1 MCSDVV
7 VVTTIGSQGPA
18 QMSLTQNDDMIQA
31 LAADRPD
38 QPFGKAILPRRGRC
52 GRLVPDAHGAQS
64 ARDEA
69 AIDPV
74 AITDQVVRSLIPRK
88 RLRYLTCNPFGRR
101 ICCDVDPDEVSA
113 VEPDNDE
120 GIEQVET
127 DSWNNEQVHGGNVW
141 RVVTQE
147 GPPSLAGRPPPFD
160 HVLGD
165 ARLRDFK
172 PELEQF
178 AVDAWRAPKRI
189 FDAHPPDQCAQ
200 LRVDLW
206 SPSLWARLP
215 TPVGAKAGPVPMHK
229 CLGPDDCENLQDR
242 RKPAI

>member
-1 MCSDVV
+1 MHLAQDNDVV
-7 VVTTIGSQGPA
+7 YT
-18 QMSLTQNDDMIQA
+18 LTP
-31 LAADRPD
+31 DRSD

-52 GRLVPDAHGAQS
+52 GRLVPDTHGAQS
-64 ARDEA
+64 ACNDV
-69 AIDPV
+69 AIDAIPIADEV
-74 AITDQVVRSLIPRK
+74 ARSLVPRK
-88 RLRYLTCNPFGRR
+88 CRRYLTCNPFGRG

-113 VEPDNDE
+113 VEPDDDE

-127 DSWNNEQVHGGNVW
+127 ESWNNEQVHGGNVR

-147 GPPSLAGRPPPFD
+147 GSPSLAGRPPPFD

-165 ARLRDFK
+165 AGLRDLK

-200 LRVDLW
+200 LRVDLR
-206 SPSLWARLP
+206 SPSQRARLP
-215 TPVGAKAGPVPMHK
+215 TPVAAKASPMPTHQR
-229 CLGPDDCENLQDR
+229 LGSDDCENLQD
-242 RKPAI
+242 